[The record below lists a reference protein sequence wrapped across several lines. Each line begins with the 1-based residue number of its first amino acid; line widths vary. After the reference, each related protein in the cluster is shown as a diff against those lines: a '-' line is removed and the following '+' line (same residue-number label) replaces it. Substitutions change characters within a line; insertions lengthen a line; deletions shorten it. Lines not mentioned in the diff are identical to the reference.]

1 LSSGGAKLSPRPREN
16 FARRRETFA
25 RPRETWAATARQ
37 ALLYALPLAFVA
49 LLAAQWLDADYL
61 ILRESARRE
70 SQRAAEALG
79 IAAANEVS
87 ELAVYAQINVARAE
101 AEGLDPPQAL
111 WRVISGYDLEL
122 LVLIRDG
129 DRTVF
134 PPDDP
139 LAAPKMWEEKLR
151 TLIDAAKLLQEGDLA
166 NGWFPSATGEFYF
179 ECRRSGAG
187 EARKETC
194 IALNSRFI
202 FPNMIAALNSRSRA
216 FPGWAFRLRDPFDRV
231 IWKKGEAPEGY
242 ESFLQSGALHG
253 WAVDAGG
260 APALGHSAFGRLALA
275 APLAMVWLLLVWQ
288 ARRAEKARLAESAAR
303 AALAARL
310 SHDLR
315 TPLANLKLY
324 AELIA
329 RKAAGVPEVDRY
341 CGVLTEEI
349 DRLDALAGE
358 TIYGDRDAAAEPE
371 PKVSVGDPCA
381 LARRIVARYEKL
393 LAASGCV
400 CEVQCGA
407 QERLRF
413 DAGAFE
419 RILINLIDNAR
430 KYAPGRIDVAIDWR
444 DGLLALAVRDYGAA
458 TAPDAGAKPS
468 HGLGLSIVQE
478 LARANGGGFTL
489 SGADPGLCARAT
501 IEAKRDEGKG

>member
-1 LSSGGAKLSPRPREN
+1 LTSGGAKIPPLSREN
-16 FARRRETFA
+16 
-25 RPRETWAATARQ
+25 WAATARQ
-37 ALLYALPLAFVA
+37 ALFYALPLAFVA

-61 ILRESARRE
+61 ALRESARRQ

-79 IAAANEVS
+79 YAAANEVT
-87 ELAVYAQINVARAE
+87 ELALYAEINVARAT

-111 WRVISGYDLEL
+111 WRVISGYDMEL
-122 LVLIRDG
+122 LVLIREG
-129 DRTVF
+129 DRTLF
-134 PPDDP
+134 PPEDP

-151 TLIDAAKLLQEGDLA
+151 TLIDAANLLRDGDFV
-166 NGWFPSATGEFYF
+166 NGWFPNASGAYYF
-179 ECRRSGAG
+179 ECRRIGAG

-194 IALNSRFI
+194 LALNGRFV
-202 FPNMIAALNSRSRA
+202 FPTMIAALNARSRA
-216 FPGWAFRLRDPFDRV
+216 FPGWAFRLRDSFDRV

-242 ESFLQSGALHG
+242 ESFLQTGALHG

-260 APALGHSAFGRLALA
+260 APAPSHSAFGRLALA
-275 APLAMVWLLLVWQ
+275 APLALVWLLLVWQ
-288 ARRAEKARLAESAAR
+288 ARRADKARLAEDAAR

-329 RKAAGVPEVDRY
+329 RKAGGAPEVDRY
-341 CGVLTEEI
+341 CGVLAEEI

-358 TIYGDRDAAAEPE
+358 TIRSDSGAAPAPRT
-371 PKVSVGDPCA
+371 SVGDPCA
-381 LARRIVARYEKL
+381 LARRVVARYEKL
-393 LAASGCV
+393 MAASGCY

-407 QERLRF
+407 QPRLRF
-413 DAGAFE
+413 DAEAFE
-419 RILINLIDNAR
+419 RILVNLIDNAR

-444 DGLLALAVRDYGAA
+444 DGLLSLAVRDFGAA
-458 TAPDAGAKPS
+458 APQGGEVKPS

-478 LARANGGGFTL
+478 LARANGGGFAL

-501 IEAKRDEGKG
+501 IEAKPDEGKG

>member
-1 LSSGGAKLSPRPREN
+1 MTSGSAKLSPRPREN
-16 FARRRETFA
+16 FARQRRS
-25 RPRETWAATARQ
+25 WAATARQ

-61 ILRESARRE
+61 VLRESARRD

-79 IAAANEVS
+79 IAAGNEVS
-87 ELAVYAQINVARAE
+87 ELAVFSQINVARAE

-111 WRVISGYDLEL
+111 WRGISGYDFEL
-122 LVLIRDG
+122 LVLIREG
-129 DRTVF
+129 ERTLF
-134 PPDDP
+134 PPEDP
-139 LAAPKMWEEKLR
+139 LAMPRMWEEKLR
-151 TLIDAAKLLQEGDLA
+151 TLIEASKFLHEGDFV

-179 ECRRSGAG
+179 ECRRFGV
-187 EARKETC
+187 EDARRETC

-216 FPGWAFRLRDPFDRV
+216 YDGWAFRLRDPFDRV
-231 IWKKGEAPEGY
+231 IWKKGDAPEGY
-242 ESFLQSGALHG
+242 ESFIQKEALHG
-253 WAVDAGG
+253 WAVDVGG
-260 APALGHSAFGRLALA
+260 APALSHHSAFGRLALA

-341 CGVLTEEI
+341 CGVLTDEI

-358 TIYGDRDAAAEPE
+358 TIYGDSGAPEAPKRSAA
-371 PKVSVGDPCA
+371 DPCA

-393 LAASGCV
+393 LAASGCS
-400 CEVQCGA
+400 CDVQCAA
-407 QERLRF
+407 QIRLRF
-413 DAGAFE
+413 DVGAFE

-430 KYAPGRIDVAIDWR
+430 KYAPGKIDVAIDWR
-444 DGLLALAVRDYGAA
+444 DGLLALSVRDYGAA
-458 TAPDAGAKPS
+458 AAPESGNKPS

-478 LARANGGGFTL
+478 LARANGGGFAL
-489 SGADPGLCARAT
+489 GGADPGLCARAT
-501 IEAKRDEGKG
+501 IEATPEGTG